1 MEHINYLLTKFP
13 EHFKD
18 HSDVSIGPGW
28 VDLVEDLI
36 YEVRD
41 FLCKHNMPYKNF
53 TFTQVKEKFGGLRAY
68 YSMELESVDDSS
80 NELDDELD
88 DKLYNLIWL
97 YERKSY
103 TVCENCA
110 QPGSITKDKG
120 WVLTLCDSCKKKEN
134 RS

>member
-28 VDLVEDLI
+28 VDLVEDLV

-41 FLCKHNMPYKNF
+41 FLSKHNMPYNTF

-68 YSMELESVDDSS
+68 YNLEHIDDSY
-80 NELDDELD
+80 NELD
-88 DKLYNLIWL
+88 DKLYDLVRL
-97 YERKSY
+97 YESKSY
-103 TVCENCA
+103 TICENCA
-110 QPGSITKDKG
+110 QPGSVTKDKG
-120 WVLTLCDSCKKKEN
+120 WILTLCESCKKKEN
-134 RS
+134 RV